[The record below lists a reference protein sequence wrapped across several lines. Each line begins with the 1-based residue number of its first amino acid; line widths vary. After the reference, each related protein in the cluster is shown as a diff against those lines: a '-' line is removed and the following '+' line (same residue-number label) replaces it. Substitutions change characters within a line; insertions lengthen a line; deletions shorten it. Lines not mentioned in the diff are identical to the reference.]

1 MFQYMKKLFLFLTSI
16 ALTMG
21 LCAQSEEQKVTQ
33 FLGIPVDGSKSEMI
47 SKLKAKGFQSTA
59 TNPEVLEGEFNG
71 YDVNIHIGTT
81 NNKVSRIMVADANPI
96 SETDIRIRFNSLCE
110 QFNNNPKYASL
121 EEDPRISEDEDISY
135 EMTVNNKRY
144 QAIFYQH
151 QTKLENAADSA
162 ALIMQIIPSLL
173 EKYTLQQLYE
183 PTEEI
188 QAEIGMAMVDHLQ
201 KLWSKRP
208 VWFMIS
214 EEIGG
219 YTINMYYDNE
229 YNRANGE
236 DL

>member
-1 MFQYMKKLFLFLTSI
+1 
-16 ALTMG
+16 MG
-21 LCAQSEEQKVTQ
+21 LYAQNDVQKVTQ

-81 NNKVSRIMVADANPI
+81 NNKVSRIMVVDANPI

-188 QAEIGMAMVDHLQ
+188 QAEIGMATVDHLQ

>member
-1 MFQYMKKLFLFLTSI
+1 MIKIRFVSKALCLFVLSLFVQ
-16 ALTMG
+16 MG
-21 LCAQSEEQKVTQ
+21 LYAQSDVQKVTQ

-151 QTKLENAADSA
+151 TS
-162 ALIMQIIPSLL
+162 
-173 EKYTLQQLYE
+173 
-183 PTEEI
+183 
-188 QAEIGMAMVDHLQ
+188 
-201 KLWSKRP
+201 
-208 VWFMIS
+208 
-214 EEIGG
+214 
-219 YTINMYYDNE
+219 
-229 YNRANGE
+229 
-236 DL
+236 